1 MEGIT
6 RLRSHWEQVRDSE
19 RCASASMCIPEYVF
33 SPDEHVEFA
42 VALVRI
48 DTNSDALAHKHGCF
62 SLKGA
67 GRAERSRAV
76 TA

>member
-1 MEGIT
+1 
-6 RLRSHWEQVRDSE
+6 
-19 RCASASMCIPEYVF
+19 MCIPEYVF